1 MLQYVPINSVGGTLP
16 TSSRFLFNAVKLWG
30 AILQKNYSEGA
41 WFQFSLFISFLPIK
55 HQNVSPLT
63 TNRSMDTTGSRGEL
77 RVGGVGRG
85 GVRVGGCWRGGGGR
99 HGGKRREGEERT
111 EEEAWW
117 NSHIIL
123 QQLIAIRRAS
133 AIFSSFLS
141 YSPDPPRN
149 D

>member
-1 MLQYVPINSVGGTLP
+1 MVGGTLP

-63 TNRSMDTTGSRGEL
+63 TNRGMDTTGSRGEL
-77 RVGGVGRG
+77 RVGGVGG
-85 GVRVGGCWRGGGGR
+85 GLRVGGCWRGGGGGR

-111 EEEAWW
+111 EEAWW